1 MWEAV
6 VEPRALLQITAASVS
21 EEEDVH
27 WMQLALVYLSFF

>member
-6 VEPRALLQITAASVS
+6 VEPRVLLQITAASAS

-27 WMQLALVYLSFF
+27 WMQLALVYCSFF

>member
-6 VEPRALLQITAASVS
+6 VEPRVLLQITAASAS

-27 WMQLALVYLSFF
+27 WMQ